1 MHTLFPGMNKPSALQ
16 MGLPVNNQPS
26 QGNLGQYQEA
36 KADTTIL
43 ANSDKAPGVEIN
55 GENWEYDYP
64 KVGSKL
70 TSSDST
76 HLEVHPVAKYK
87 TEVAYTVG
95 SLLAANSK
103 FICYALKSD
112 KGIRVIDRRNP
123 SVRALLK
130 GHTATVLDVRLFCNQ
145 NVDEEYLAVSSKDGS
160 IFVWKLMSKGDTIES
175 ENVFKM
181 YHPLAGGNGA
191 VFRKLAWHPLA
202 PDTLATVEG
211 RYLIYFNYNEINTAG
226 IETGDENSLKRAGVT
241 VIDGHI
247 APIGDLKWSSDGT
260 QIVTASD
267 DGKVKVWDIASRTS
281 LHEFEPDDGR
291 PVSSV
296 HIVPNKDRGRHDA
309 MEATLITG
317 CERDGI
323 ISIWSSANS
332 GGRLLQTVTI
342 LAGPQS
348 YEASESNALF
358 TQIYNNALYDEE
370 TRLLFVCSTRQP
382 NHDPDAAL
390 SAALLVLHLND
401 STLQFDRLT
410 EFECQMPVVSMALP
424 ATYEGVAG
432 VESEHRLYQRT
443 LFCVQSKAVQQYQIW
458 PHECYVPGTEQK
470 RSQQPEQTMPLNVQT
485 NNNIDSYHDTSP
497 SLLSPTAML
506 NTTSRQQPLQQHG
519 QSIPVD
525 ALFLNAKKEQTQQ
538 VEDGIQSTGSNG
550 SGGSANINTTHL
562 KNEIIDSLKAAVPN
576 QLANTFRDSFK
587 NVLLP
592 AFDKACK
599 EMFSQV
605 RSEMKKSMDADK
617 KREKKLE
624 SQVANLTSQVKT
636 LTKTVESLKGVV
648 ANISNGPSSKS
659 SKASENKDSD
669 NASKTQKKAEKLTPR
684 AKALIACEKKDYQTA
699 FWTVLSAANLS
710 LVEWLCE
717 HIKSESPEAIV
728 SKLTQMVILS
738 LAQQLGSNLKT
749 KTKLKLAWIKA
760 ACLSL
765 DTNDEHI
772 KKHIPKVLGNVQD
785 SLQKHY
791 TILKIDTN
799 SQHPLR
805 TEYVMVTH
813 LVKSLSMSHNM

>member
-1 MHTLFPGMNKPSALQ
+1 MMHTLFPGMNKPSALQ

-26 QGNLGQYQEA
+26 QGNLGHYQEA
-36 KADTTIL
+36 KADSTVL
-43 ANSDKAPGVEIN
+43 AKSDKEPGVEIN

-64 KVGSKL
+64 KVGTKL
-70 TSSDST
+70 TASDST

-130 GHTATVLDVRLFCNQ
+130 GHTAAVLDVRLFCNQ

-160 IFVWKLMSKGDTIES
+160 IFVWKLVSEGDTIKS
-175 ENVFKM
+175 ENVFKI

-191 VFRKLAWHPLA
+191 VFRKMAWHPIA
-202 PDTLATVEG
+202 PNTLATVEG
-211 RYLIYFNYNEINTAG
+211 RYLLCFNYNEINTAG
-226 IETGDENSLKRAGVT
+226 IETGDENSLKKAGVT

-267 DGKVKVWDIASRTS
+267 DGKVKIWNVASGTS

-296 HIVPNKDRGRHDA
+296 HIVPNKYLGRRHDA

-323 ISIWSSANS
+323 VSIWSSANS

-348 YEASESNALF
+348 YGVSESNALF

-370 TRLLFVCSTRQP
+370 TRLLFVCSTRRP

-390 SAALLVLHLND
+390 CAALLVLHLND

-432 VESEHRLYQRT
+432 VESEHRLFQRT

-470 RSQQPEQTMPLNVQT
+470 SSKQAEQTAPPNVQK
-485 NNNIDSYHDTSP
+485 NNNFYSDHDTSL

-506 NTTSRQQPLQQHG
+506 NKTSNQQLQQQHG
-519 QSIPVD
+519 QSIPID

-538 VEDGIQSTGSNG
+538 VEDGIQNTTSNG
-550 SGGSANINTTHL
+550 GGGSANINTAHL

-576 QLANTFRDSFK
+576 QLASTFRDSFK

-605 RSEMKKSMDADK
+605 RSEMKKSMEADK
-617 KREKKLE
+617 KRERKLE
-624 SQVANLTSQVKT
+624 AQVTSLTSQVKT
-636 LTKTVESLKGVV
+636 LTKTVESLKGIV
-648 ANISNGPSSKS
+648 ANISSGSSPKS
-659 SKASENKDSD
+659 SKASENSD
-669 NASKTQKKAEKLTPR
+669 NASKTPKKAEKLTPR

-717 HIKSESPEAIV
+717 HIKSEHPEAIV

-765 DTNDEHI
+765 DTEDEQI

-791 TILKIDTN
+791 TILKIDSN